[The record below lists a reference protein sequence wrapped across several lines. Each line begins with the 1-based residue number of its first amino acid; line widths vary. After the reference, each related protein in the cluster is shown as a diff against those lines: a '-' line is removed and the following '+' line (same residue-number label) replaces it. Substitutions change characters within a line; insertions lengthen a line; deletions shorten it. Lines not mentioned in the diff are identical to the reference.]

1 MSSEQDK
8 PAPKDEREIL
18 SGPMTAPPSGHVDL
32 GEEEAQE
39 PGKVGVQPQGS
50 YHFSV
55 LPKNPS
61 RSLPEARPAKG

>member
-8 PAPKDEREIL
+8 PAPKPKDEKAIL

-39 PGKVGVQPQGS
+39 PG
-50 YHFSV
+50 
-55 LPKNPS
+55 
-61 RSLPEARPAKG
+61 